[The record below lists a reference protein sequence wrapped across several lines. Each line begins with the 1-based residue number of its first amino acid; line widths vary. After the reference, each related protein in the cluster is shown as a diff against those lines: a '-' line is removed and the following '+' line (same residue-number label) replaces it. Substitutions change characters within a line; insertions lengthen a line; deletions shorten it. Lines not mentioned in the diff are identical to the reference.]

1 MTDKHAPITHRNDI
15 GTTRGIDEGDTV
27 TSYRVLSTIDKIDS
41 ELLASFG
48 ELPPDGYTRGASA
61 FRYRAFGAAIV
72 KGDTI
77 KWTENRPFF
86 QSEDINAYAGGLER
100 RFPPLPEAARRFAAA
115 LAVDPQ
121 IRDVV
126 GGEELEIGVHQ
137 MRVTASDEHNGYPAP
152 EGFHQDGF
160 EHVAVTCI
168 AQRNVNG
175 GVSMIAPLD
184 DPEQIVLDRRMQ
196 PGETVLLDD
205 LRVRHYVTPFTPKLP
220 GTAYR
225 DVVVVTFTVTTA

>member
-1 MTDKHAPITHRNDI
+1 MAC
-15 GTTRGIDEGDTV
+15 
-27 TSYRVLSTIDKIDS
+27 YRVLSTIDKIDS
-41 ELLASFG
+41 DLLASFG
-48 ELPPDGYTRGASA
+48 NLPPDDYTRGGST
-61 FRYRAFGAAIV
+61 FRFRAFGAATV

-77 KWTENRPFF
+77 KWTDNRPFF
-86 QSEDINAYAGGLER
+86 QSEDINGYAGGQQR
-100 RFPPLPEAARRFAAA
+100 YFPPLPEPAQRFAAA
-115 LAVDPQ
+115 LATD
-121 IRDVV
+121 RDVRSV
-126 GGEELEIGVHQ
+126 VNGEELEIGVHQ

-168 AQRNVNG
+168 AQHNVNG
-175 GVSMIAPLD
+175 GTSMIAPLD

-205 LRVRHYVTPFTPKLP
+205 QRVRHYVTPFTPKLP

-225 DVVVVTFTVTTA
+225 DVVVVTFMVTTA